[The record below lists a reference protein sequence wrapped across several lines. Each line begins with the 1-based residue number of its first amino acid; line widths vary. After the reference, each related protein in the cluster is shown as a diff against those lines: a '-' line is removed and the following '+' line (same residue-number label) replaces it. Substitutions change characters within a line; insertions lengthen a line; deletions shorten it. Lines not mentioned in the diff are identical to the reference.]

1 MNYSDY
7 FKEYEVASKIPDTA
21 AAYSEAQT
29 RMEKAKILAEAF
41 CIPQTAALQWVA
53 TSSDKKFDSLLLN
66 VRINITEAE
75 RLVRNAIAAE
85 SQVVITEPLAGQSSH
100 IESLPVVKDLQVYR
114 TPQLFL
120 RTQAFPVAM
129 ERNGYDSFVYFLDN
143 AVQVEMLYA
152 MQMYGWKV
160 DRLELVNRYFG
171 DGSETD
177 FFKEAAFIIRKQKVV
192 CQN

>member
-29 RMEKAKILAEAF
+29 RMQKAEILAEAF
-41 CIPQTAALQWVA
+41 SIPRTAALQWVA

-75 RLVRNAIAAE
+75 RLARNAISAE

-100 IESLPVVKDLQVYR
+100 IESMPIVKELQVYR

-120 RTQAFPVAM
+120 RTQAFLVAM
-129 ERNGYDSFVYFLDN
+129 ERNGYDSFVYFLDS
-143 AVQVEMLYA
+143 AVQAEMLYA
-152 MQMYGWKV
+152 LQLYGWKV

-171 DGSETD
+171 NGSD
-177 FFKEAAFIIRKQKVV
+177 ADVFKEAAFIIRKQK
-192 CQN
+192 

>member
-21 AAYSEAQT
+21 AAYREAQT

-53 TSSDKKFDSLLLN
+53 TSSGKKFDSLLLN

-75 RLVRNAIAAE
+75 RLARNAISAE

-100 IESLPVVKDLQVYR
+100 IESMPVVKGLQVYR

-120 RTQAFPVAM
+120 RTQAFLVAM
-129 ERNGYDSFVYFLDN
+129 ERNGYVSVYVEGKSVLRQQWWLLHFWKLHGRQRHGRSFGTLH
-143 AVQVEMLYA
+143 
-152 MQMYGWKV
+152 G
-160 DRLELVNRYFG
+160 R
-171 DGSETD
+171 
-177 FFKEAAFIIRKQKVV
+177 
-192 CQN
+192 